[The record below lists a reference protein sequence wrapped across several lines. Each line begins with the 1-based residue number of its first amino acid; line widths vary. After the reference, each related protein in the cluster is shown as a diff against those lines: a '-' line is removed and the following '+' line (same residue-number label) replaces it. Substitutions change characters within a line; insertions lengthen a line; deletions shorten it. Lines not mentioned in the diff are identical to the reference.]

1 MNLGRPLDSV
11 AIAALRPIGQWA
23 PLTMWLLASAGT
35 LGPAWL
41 MPSNVLA
48 SAWFACWGLFIFA
61 CWWRSALRGAV
72 VKYYRQPEVCL
83 RIDDPFRMRTRRI
96 FAIVTLLILTRAP
109 FLGALMLS
117 RPWLD
122 EQAYYIWAVLPA
134 DVQPQ
139 ARPRW
144 RGLVIVRRVEAGPT
158 YVKFEL
164 FGGGQV
170 EYRPSPDGQRLE
182 CEWSTWRRE
191 W

>member
-1 MNLGRPLDSV
+1 M
-11 AIAALRPIGQWA
+11 
-23 PLTMWLLASAGT
+23 
-35 LGPAWL
+35 
-41 MPSNVLA
+41 
-48 SAWFACWGLFIFA
+48 
-61 CWWRSALRGAV
+61 
-72 VKYYRQPEVCL
+72 
-83 RIDDPFRMRTRRI
+83 

-109 FLGALMLS
+109 FLGALVLS

-134 DVQPQ
+134 NVQPQ
-139 ARPRW
+139 TGPRW
-144 RGLVIVRRVEAGPT
+144 RGLVIVKRVEAGPT